1 MTEKN
6 AINVRNFNSWLW
18 TVACEAGSIVEQ
30 DETRGFCFIENDVL
44 RFEAPTLL
52 ELLEK
57 IDASGLLGQDL
68 LEELSE
74 TFELN
79 N

>member
-6 AINVRNFNSWLW
+6 ALNVRNFKSWLW

-30 DETRGFCFIENDVL
+30 TDTGFEFVENDELV
-44 RFEAPTLL
+44 FEAPTFI

-57 IDASGLLGQDL
+57 IEQSGYWSGL

-74 TFELN
+74 HFSF
-79 N
+79 